1 MADIV
6 SLNFQID
13 GNNNENEVF
22 TIEISNDKKV
32 DALKPIVKKRFAPLF
47 DTIPSTQ
54 IKLSLT
60 PNDEYRN
67 LGFSFG
73 IASLLADF
81 AEELQEQK
89 IRSFSSYKT
98 LEELKDVPRK
108 YKVNGEEITSIKQF
122 NPVFEEIDDDDK
134 ALDQCMNEITLRLS
148 NLETM
153 QTNANEATRCVFI
166 TSILN
171 ASLAIVRRLTN
182 EEKIYMSYQKN
193 ISGEE
198 ASGRV
203 DYAIKGNEDLMCI
216 AEGKPR
222 NVEIG
227 YLQNIM
233 QLESAY
239 QTNKKKRTA
248 DQAFRDDDYD
258 YLYGI
263 VSTATEWHFI
273 MFTTDGLYCT
283 SKSEYPINLSKMALK
298 EDLDSIRKGVRR
310 VLGVIVGLLKDR
322 ISVDNSP
329 ARESIVQDIEIPE
342 IPKCSICTKDIL
354 SIAYKAFTTL
364 ECGHVFHRV
373 CIEKKI
379 MHTTPSIC
387 PSPNCGKSVD
397 VVDEGSR
404 RDSTSSQISGTS
416 TLVDEFNT
424 NLGFNSPRTSS
435 QGQAMDVDENEE
447 TEHRHEPTE
456 DQVEE
461 SSDSTS
467 KKRANEATDKSTE
480 KPSDKKAKKVTK
492 AEDSIVL
499 KRLIREL
506 SFDTTRISEIREKKG
521 LHRQSAQE

>member
-1 MADIV
+1 MSSALAKVIGKNR
-6 SLNFQID
+6 SL
-13 GNNNENEVF
+13 GER
-22 TIEISNDKKV
+22 SN
-32 DALKPIVKKRFAPLF
+32 I
-47 DTIPSTQ
+47 
-54 IKLSLT
+54 
-60 PNDEYRN
+60 
-67 LGFSFG
+67 
-73 IASLLADF
+73 
-81 AEELQEQK
+81 
-89 IRSFSSYKT
+89 
-98 LEELKDVPRK
+98 
-108 YKVNGEEITSIKQF
+108 
-122 NPVFEEIDDDDK
+122 VFEEIDDDDK

-273 MFTTDGLYCT
+273 MFATDGLFCT
-283 SKSEYPINLSKMALK
+283 CKSEYPINLSKMALK

-329 ARESIVQDIEIPE
+329 A
-342 IPKCSICTKDIL
+342 
-354 SIAYKAFTTL
+354 
-364 ECGHVFHRV
+364 
-373 CIEKKI
+373 
-379 MHTTPSIC
+379 
-387 PSPNCGKSVD
+387 
-397 VVDEGSR
+397 
-404 RDSTSSQISGTS
+404 
-416 TLVDEFNT
+416 
-424 NLGFNSPRTSS
+424 
-435 QGQAMDVDENEE
+435 
-447 TEHRHEPTE
+447 
-456 DQVEE
+456 
-461 SSDSTS
+461 S
-467 KKRANEATDKSTE
+467 KKARIKKFTE
-480 KPSDKKAKKVTK
+480 
-492 AEDSIVL
+492 
-499 KRLIREL
+499 
-506 SFDTTRISEIREKKG
+506 
-521 LHRQSAQE
+521 